1 MATVNAEPTEPG
13 VEPVAGLDPATTDPE
28 RATTGPEPAAT
39 PEPDSVRLEPAAR
52 PDRRAALAI
61 GAVAVALAFGAGI
74 GVGRVTAPDG
84 TAAQPSPAG
93 SPGTSPGTSSGPV
106 ASPTGIAA
114 LPSEGNRLGR
124 ADAKVVIE
132 YWADFQCPFC
142 ARFAQDV
149 LPQLVSRI
157 EDGTVAVVHRDYA
170 FLGEESLDAAVAV
183 RCAGR
188 EGRYWAMHDAVYA
201 GQVGENQGAFAR
213 PRLAQIAAAV
223 GLDAAAFE
231 ACMDEREPMVDVL
244 DDTSAGVR
252 AGIESTPTT
261 DVNGNRFLGVPDMP
275 AFLAAIDAAAAGAS
289 PAPLPTAA
297 PPADP
302 WSGMA
307 TSGREAGDPGAP
319 VTVELWMD
327 YQATG
332 SAMIANE
339 LGPELRT
346 RITAGDIRVVQ
357 RDLAVL
363 GEESV
368 VAASTVRCVA
378 RQDGPTWFT
387 HDVLA
392 VSARGQDSGIYT
404 PASILRFGA
413 RLGLDV
419 RALSDCLDDPA
430 IAQAV
435 EADTADG
442 TTAGLT
448 AGPAVIVRRA
458 GTEVA
463 RFSGEL
469 DVAKITAAIDG
480 AR

>member
-1 MATVNAEPTEPG
+1 VN
-13 VEPVAGLDPATTDPE
+13 DATTDPGPDP
-28 RATTGPEPAAT
+28 AAHPEPHDVSAGA
-39 PEPDSVRLEPAAR
+39 PADRPSRPAAI
-52 PDRRAALAI
+52 AL
-61 GAVAVALAFGAGI
+61 GVLVGALAFAAGI
-74 GVGRVTAPDG
+74 GVGRVTAPGGAD
-84 TAAQPSPAG
+84 APPSLAVA
-93 SPGTSPGTSSGPV
+93 SPGTSPGTSPGP
-106 ASPTGIAA
+106 APSPTGIAA

-213 PRLAQIAAAV
+213 PRLAQIATAV
-223 GLDAAAFE
+223 GLDAAAFA
-231 ACMDEREPMVDVL
+231 ACMDEREPLVDVL

-275 AFLAAIDAAAAGAS
+275 AFLAAIDAAAAGAT
-289 PAPLPTAA
+289 PAPLPSAA

-302 WSGMA
+302 WTGIE
-307 TSGREAGDPGAP
+307 TSGREAGDAAAP

-332 SAMIANE
+332 SAVIAND
-339 LGPELRT
+339 LGPELRS

-357 RDLAVL
+357 RDLATL
-363 GEESV
+363 GEESA
-368 VAASTVRCVA
+368 VAASAVRCVA
-378 RQDGPTWFT
+378 SQDGPTWFT

-392 VSARGQDSGIYT
+392 VSARGQGAGIYT
-404 PASILRFGA
+404 PTSILRFGA
-413 RLGLDV
+413 RIGLDV
-419 RALSDCLDDPA
+419 RALSECMDDPA
-430 IAQAV
+430 IASAV
-435 EADTADG
+435 AAETAEG
-442 TTAGLT
+442 TAAGLT
-448 AGPAVIVRRA
+448 AGPVVIVRTA
-458 GTEVA
+458 SSEVA

-469 DVAKITAAIDG
+469 DVAAITAAIDA